1 MTQIT
6 NDEERHVLILDDDRD
21 FADSLAGVL
30 RLEKYRV
37 TVVYRYADV
46 VAAIAKDPPHVALID
61 LRLDTKNGI
70 EVVRLLHA
78 EQPEILAVIITAYA
92 SIETTIAA
100 MKAGAYDY
108 LRKPVHSSEI
118 LAALDRCFERRRL
131 AAERREALAQLAR
144 SEGRLRRLI
153 EHSPSAISF
162 EDENGTS
169 LILNDRFRQL
179 FPPGNENSAL
189 TAASDDA
196 IIRAGGT
203 VSREIIL
210 GSSQYARNLLVTR
223 FPVFGEGERPIG
235 IGTIAT
241 DVTETRQAEERLRQ
255 AQRLE
260 ALGRLTGGVAHDFNN
275 LLAVVLGN
283 LRLLEDELRNQPDLL
298 EMVQEGIEA
307 TLNGSEL
314 TSRLLA
320 IGQSQQLKPEVTDI
334 NEVLRGVVRMLDRVL
349 GESIEIQLD
358 LSPQLWNVRIDR
370 GQLEGCL
377 LNLAINSR
385 DAMPAGGTL
394 ILSACNKII
403 PEDVVYSGTTGPV
416 PGSYIELTVRDT
428 GVGMSPEILE
438 KALQP
443 FFTTKPSGHGSGLGL
458 SIVHGFV
465 AQSGG
470 HLEIAS
476 VLNEG
481 TAVTLRFP
489 RCEEAVDR
497 SVSAWPAP
505 KMPLA
510 KGEHVLVVEDQQQ
523 LRRWLSRQLRRF
535 GYSVEEASG
544 SAAALRYLAGP
555 ARIDLVLTDIVLPGG
570 INGIEICR
578 AARSRVPAPALVLM
592 SGHAASMLQEIGS
605 DLPEAPVLRKPIE
618 PSTLSRTLRAALDQ
632 RSATKT

>member
-358 LSPQLWNVRIDR
+358 LSPQLWNVRIDVR
-370 GQLEGCL
+370 S
-377 LNLAINSR
+377 LAI
-385 DAMPAGGTL
+385 
-394 ILSACNKII
+394 
-403 PEDVVYSGTTGPV
+403 
-416 PGSYIELTVRDT
+416 
-428 GVGMSPEILE
+428 
-438 KALQP
+438 
-443 FFTTKPSGHGSGLGL
+443 
-458 SIVHGFV
+458 V
-465 AQSGG
+465 A
-470 HLEIAS
+470 
-476 VLNEG
+476 
-481 TAVTLRFP
+481 P
-489 RCEEAVDR
+489 
-497 SVSAWPAP
+497 
-505 KMPLA
+505 
-510 KGEHVLVVEDQQQ
+510 
-523 LRRWLSRQLRRF
+523 
-535 GYSVEEASG
+535 
-544 SAAALRYLAGP
+544 
-555 ARIDLVLTDIVLPGG
+555 
-570 INGIEICR
+570 
-578 AARSRVPAPALVLM
+578 
-592 SGHAASMLQEIGS
+592 
-605 DLPEAPVLRKPIE
+605 
-618 PSTLSRTLRAALDQ
+618 
-632 RSATKT
+632 